1 MHNKSKDMIYRFL
14 FALVL
19 LLLVGCIKE
28 TIVLD
33 DDFRPNPDG
42 SIAFR
47 LQMEDSEIDNSGGA
61 TKGTPQEGL
70 AEYDSVCVNIY
81 SHVSTYEAT
90 TGNDVRFF
98 QKVRL
103 EKGELTPSWKSTPPL
118 FWPVPVPKDTLLSFF
133 AYALDT
139 AYVFDAA
146 KAAPLAGLDTVVS
159 FSPST
164 GVPDSIVYKV
174 PSDVT
179 RQPDLLVSTLLN
191 QKKTDNISL
200 TMKHALACV
209 SFVGTA
215 PEAGTFVK
223 SITLRNVYG
232 KGALALDEPSIAWTV
247 YPDSKNF
254 TVYEAGIKTDEE
266 LPKEPKD
273 NEEPLDNDYLMTANG
288 YLMMIPQKLTNAA
301 IDVLYWNG
309 QDDKANKMITYLLPT
324 DDESYATWRPG
335 KRYIYK
341 FSTQSEDITVVYYE
355 KYAEKSYGLYYYDK
369 DNLKNTTEDG
379 KEILEAGYGVLS
391 KEKVGSS
398 SVLPIRLT
406 DPTSTSVTSGK
417 VVELGEG
424 IGFLY
429 PVSQTGTETTTTFT
443 LLKNST
449 PQDVYFN
456 GSSQPCG
463 MIVPHF
469 AKGVY
474 TVKTGVAEHAIRT
487 PQQMRNITALGLS
500 SAQEIKTYTQEL
512 NLDFS
517 KKEIGGGDLTT
528 AVVNREFN
536 DKFEGKSKRIENMT
550 IKATTV
556 NAALFL
562 SNSGDINNVQL
573 LNSSITSIGN
583 TGGIAAVNNAGGV
596 IRHARV
602 IGELSDKPFT
612 ITGTSGYTGAI
623 AGYNYGEII
632 GNTTIE
638 TATEIPV
645 AEVSGWVSITG
656 SAAGT
661 GGITGGNAGTIT
673 TCLVNGVHVT
683 DATVENAQITIKGS
697 QYVGGITGVNTA
709 LIEGNRS
716 EENGAEP
723 DVAGL
728 VSIEGTGI
736 GIKNGLGNWVGGIAG
751 VNQGADAVLNE
762 VNVRLG
768 RGDAFNAITIKGM
781 ESVGGIVGANIDR
794 GTLKADRNSFISVRG
809 NVHITGTENVGGIVG
824 NNQSGNISNCFVYNF
839 YSQTSPLE
847 HYAPKISGTKYVG
860 GIVGYAGISA
870 NITQCAVF
878 STVSTA
884 NAEPGE
890 TVTNAMVE
898 IKSRGDAVGG
908 IVGRGFSGLTLT
920 GNYVLGN
927 VEVDGLT
934 QFCGGIMGENS
945 GATITYVHVG
955 NNGTKV
961 TDVYEKIFDKVKL
974 PVRDERMKTKEGVM
988 TYTSGTPTIKGSH
1001 YVGGICGVNWG
1012 SIDGIEMNDNV
1023 KIGTYESTYVGG
1035 IAGGNGMNA
1044 TIKNC
1049 KTYNPPNDDKTA
1061 VDIQGVNQTGGIVG
1075 INNGIVNMC
1084 QLGLAGE
1091 GNSSLITIKGRE
1103 AVGGIAGM
1111 NGGHTD
1117 YISDGIQGSGNADTK
1132 ITNCNVYGKVRIEAV
1147 PLPEGSATRVG
1158 GIVGQ
1163 NGHTNNITECNVIGY
1178 TSSYTSESVFSY
1190 DVTLKGTGA
1199 VGGIAGVNYGDIH
1212 GESSTVNNTVT
1223 HTAVIATSEYAGGLV
1238 GEMKARKTAD
1248 DNNSAFE
1255 AQLYYCDVSE
1265 GVLIHYLV
1273 ATSGAFAG
1281 QINGDE
1287 ATAGNPTLYGTASG
1301 GATNRIYMGDKNPVR
1316 INAFSAKVATPPAI
1330 ADLPLDAD
1338 PPTTGNLWAKYNLWN
1353 YLYWTAY

>member
-81 SHVSTYEAT
+81 SHVSKYEET

-118 FWPVPVPKDTLLSFF
+118 FWPMTVPNDTLLSFF

-309 QDDKANKMITYLLPT
+309 KDDKANKMITYLLPT

-355 KYAEKSYGLYYYDK
+355 KYAENSYGLYYYDRGTLQNSIL
-369 DNLKNTTEDG
+369 D

-417 VVELGEG
+417 FVELEEG

-443 LLKNST
+443 LPST
-449 PQDVYFN
+449 SVPQDVYFN

-474 TVKTGVAEHAIRT
+474 TVETGVIVHDIRT
-487 PQQMRNITALGLS
+487 PQQMRNITALSKS
-500 SAQEIKTYTQEL
+500 SARGTHAYTQEL

-517 KKEIGGGDLTT
+517 KEGIGGGALTT
-528 AVVNREFN
+528 AVVNCDFN
-536 DKFEGKSKRIENMT
+536 DKFEGKSKRIENVTMD
-550 IKATTV
+550 ATLAT
-556 NAALFL
+556 NGALFQH
-562 SNSGDINNVQL
+562 NSGEIKEVIL
-573 LNSSITSIGN
+573 LNSSITSSGN
-583 TGGIAAVNNAGGV
+583 TGGIAAVNNPGGV

-602 IGELSDKPFT
+602 IGELSGKPFT

-623 AGYNYGEII
+623 AGYNSGEII

-656 SAAGT
+656 STAGT
-661 GGITGGNAGTIT
+661 GGITGENAGTIA

-683 DATVENAQITIKGS
+683 GSEQGDVTIAKINIAGGE
-697 QYVGGITGVNTA
+697 YVGGIVGVNKATVT
-709 LIEGNRS
+709 GNHS
-716 EENGAEP
+716 IKNGAEP

-728 VSIEGTGI
+728 VSVLGT
-736 GIKNGLGNWVGGIAG
+736 NFVGGIAG
-751 VNQGADAVLNE
+751 ENSGTLNE

-768 RGDAFNAITIKGM
+768 RGSRTDATTITGKA
-781 ESVGGIVGANIDR
+781 SVGGIVGRNT
-794 GTLKADRNSFISVRG
+794 GTLKAENSFISVRG
-809 NVHITGTENVGGIVG
+809 NIHISGISYVGGIVG
-824 NNQSGNISNCFVYNF
+824 NHEGGSISNCFVYNF
-839 YSQTSPLE
+839 YSQKTTEKLV
-847 HYAPKISGTKYVG
+847 HYAPKIEGVTYIGGIAGNASGTIK
-860 GIVGYAGISA
+860 
-870 NITQCAVF
+870 QCAVF
-878 STVSTA
+878 STVSA
-884 NAEPGE
+884 VNGVGDNGVGDDVDNA
-890 TVTNAMVE
+890 VAE
-898 IKSRGDAVGG
+898 IKATESSAGG
-908 IVGRGFSGLTLT
+908 IVGYGASGLTIT
-920 GNYVLGN
+920 ESFVLGN
-927 VEVDGLT
+927 VTVNGVT
-934 QFCGGIMGENS
+934 KNSGGIVGENNPGTFITSVHIGNS
-945 GATITYVHVG
+945 GQKLEDIYI
-955 NNGTKV
+955 KLF
-961 TDVYEKIFDKVKL
+961 DVVKL
-974 PVRDERMKTKEGVM
+974 PVRDDRMRTKKGVM
-988 TYTSGTPTIKGSH
+988 TAASGTPTIT
-1001 YVGGICGVNWG
+1001 GGIYIDGVSTGGIYIGGVSGVNWG
-1012 SIDGIEMNDNV
+1012 KIENVTLDDNV
-1023 KIGTYESTYVGG
+1023 NIGTAGNDFVGGITGGNGTNAEINGCMVYNRTGGEVKIVARWQVGGIVGVNNGIVDNCQLGLSGVGSSSLISIKGASKLGG
-1035 IAGGNGMNA
+1035 IAG
-1044 TIKNC
+1044 
-1049 KTYNPPNDDKTA
+1049 
-1061 VDIQGVNQTGGIVG
+1061 
-1075 INNGIVNMC
+1075 
-1084 QLGLAGE
+1084 
-1091 GNSSLITIKGRE
+1091 S
-1103 AVGGIAGM
+1103 
-1111 NGGHTD
+1111 NGGL
-1117 YISDGIQGSGNADTK
+1117 DGLYPTGNENTR
-1132 ITNCNVYGKVRIEAV
+1132 ITNCNVYGKVIIDGTG
-1147 PLPEGSATRVG
+1147 GSSVG
-1158 GIVGQ
+1158 GIIGENLAPSRVLY
-1163 NGHTNNITECNVIGY
+1163 CNVIGY
-1178 TSSYTSESVFSY
+1178 ASSGTNRGSY
-1190 DVTLKGTGA
+1190 DVTIKSGGN
-1199 VGGIAGVNYGDIH
+1199 VGGIAGANYGHIY
-1212 GESSTVNNTVT
+1212 GTSTSYSTVT
-1223 HTAVIATSEYAGGLV
+1223 HTAVITSYMYAGGLV
-1238 GEMKARKTAD
+1238 GFQQSTAARPGR
-1248 DNNSAFE
+1248 
-1255 AQLYYCDVSE
+1255 LYYCDVSR
-1265 GVLIHYLV
+1265 GVLVDYD
-1273 ATSGAFAG
+1273 AKFSGAFVG
-1281 QINGDE
+1281 QLDGTGGTSVDPVLFGTTFGGVTNKIYTGTTTPVIING
-1287 ATAGNPTLYGTASG
+1287 N
-1301 GATNRIYMGDKNPVR
+1301 
-1316 INAFSAKVATPPAI
+1316 SAKVILPPLI
-1330 ADLPLDAD
+1330 GNILPFYPEEPMEPDA
-1338 PPTTGNLWAKYNLWN
+1338 TTGNLWTRFAPYN
-1353 YLYWTAY
+1353 YLHYTTYSE